1 MKNDR
6 KEVENNWKEVEN
18 VQKGILV
25 VKKHG
30 ALEEALSEGKNFLK
44 LKKIPGS

>member
-6 KEVENNWKEVEN
+6 KEVENNWKVVEN

-25 VKKHG
+25 VKKTRG
-30 ALEEALSEGKNFLK
+30 SGRIIERGKNFLK

>member
-18 VQKGILV
+18 VQKGIWV

-30 ALEEALSEGKNFLK
+30 ALEEALSEEK
-44 LKKIPGS
+44 LPKT